1 VARSVTERLA
11 ISYALRK
18 EECKSKLALK
28 SEARKSVSSD
38 DRRKM
43 MTENNPFEIPPQV
56 RDLAEKNIDQAR
68 QFYNQWMEGIS
79 QVMSMWSATPAGG
92 MVPGFDSLRE
102 RAIKFAKDNAE
113 AAFALAEELAQA
125 KDMHQLMTLQSSYA
139 QSQVKSYVS
148 QTQELGRLM
157 TEALQGMGASISQD
171 GTRTQDGNPKRT

>member
-1 VARSVTERLA
+1 
-11 ISYALRK
+11 
-18 EECKSKLALK
+18 
-28 SEARKSVSSD
+28 
-38 DRRKM
+38 

-56 RDLAEKNIDQAR
+56 RDLAEKNIDQAGSSII
-68 QFYNQWMEGIS
+68 NGWKVSS

-125 KDMHQLMTLQSSYA
+125 KDMQHLMTLQSQYAQAQMRSYA
-139 QSQVKSYVS
+139 V

-157 TEALQGMGASISQD
+157 IDALQSMKPEAGAN
-171 GTRTQDGNPKRT
+171 TQGSSSRKD